1 MYTAL
6 RFSPRNH
13 TPLSTEYFQVEL
25 RNKVHS
31 LHLTLF
37 QMAFD
42 YSVPDKIASR
52 AKDNTTTLTKES
64 LESVG
69 SQIEFNKGYE

>member
-13 TPLSTEYFQVEL
+13 APLFYLFQVVL

-52 AKDNTTTLTKES
+52 AKDNTTTKES